1 MTAPD
6 ARAAAL
12 PDDAVDAVSREL
24 GAARVS
30 TPPEREGGPAAAAPL
45 PAASP
50 LPAQAPPPTAP
61 GEAHTHLPTVRTSD
75 RDALLISALLRAGS
89 EPGAGSDA
97 ANSPASPPPV
107 LTTHSRR
114 VTSPTPAEVDAAL
127 GGLPDLLEARGGG
140 GGGGEAGTPRFGSR
154 ISQSGLDSGDD
165 SDTDGDEEEDA
176 SGRGQDGSWR
186 RAQRSESTRVRLAS
200 ADDSDPFWRS
210 RTKHFLVFTQAG
222 KPVFSRYGD
231 TASLAGFTAS
241 LAALCAFTVDTAGG
255 GRGEQL
261 RSFRSATHQFVFL
274 HRGQLTLVCISA
286 TGEPEAV
293 LRRQLHLLH
302 SLVVCLL
309 TSGVDKTLAKSPKF
323 DPRTLLGGTERVFS
337 RLVRSFTWDPSTW
350 TAALAPLPLSVGAR
364 RSATAALAA
373 ACATHGLLTAL
384 LVTPDRLVAS
394 AQPRRAAALH
404 PDDVLL
410 VCTLVRGARSFRDAS
425 ESFSPVCLPR
435 YNSAAFVYAYVAW
448 LAPVACLVLLTPSP
462 EGFPGCAEAR
472 KTVELAF
479 TREKV
484 LLAVFSA
491 QQRSPAALA
500 AALQRPPGGGGI
512 GALVSGTLWHFLY
525 LAQPHGRAPQLV
537 CPPFGPPL
545 TDRASQRA
553 VMRAYA
559 ALHSDVH
566 GGASVGTTSTAA
578 GTAGGVS
585 SSSGSSALTVATGA
599 SATLAALTSSS
610 ATAAAA
616 QQQQQQPQPPPY
628 QHGSSPASVPAV
640 QRVHLRSSDEH
651 CLLAV
656 VGDTFEL
663 YAVFDP
669 LTETPAAVG
678 VANRLCAWLRTQDVE
693 LLCP

>member
-1 MTAPD
+1 M
-6 ARAAAL
+6 
-12 PDDAVDAVSREL
+12 
-24 GAARVS
+24 
-30 TPPEREGGPAAAAPL
+30 
-45 PAASP
+45 
-50 LPAQAPPPTAP
+50 
-61 GEAHTHLPTVRTSD
+61 
-75 RDALLISALLRAGS
+75 
-89 EPGAGSDA
+89 
-97 ANSPASPPPV
+97 
-107 LTTHSRR
+107 LTGHSRR

-140 GGGGEAGTPRFGSR
+140 GGGGEPGTPRFGSR
-154 ISQSGLDSGDD
+154 TSQSGLDSGDD
-165 SDTDGDEEEDA
+165 SDTDCDEEEDPG
-176 SGRGQDGSWR
+176 GRGQDSSSR
-186 RAQRSESTRVRLAS
+186 RSHRSESTRARLAS
-200 ADDSDPFWRS
+200 ADDSDPVWRS
-210 RTKHFLVFTQAG
+210 RSKHFLVFTQAG
-222 KPVFSRYGD
+222 KPVYSRYGD

-241 LAALCAFTVDTAGG
+241 LAALCAFTVDTAGS
-255 GRGEQL
+255 GRGEHL
-261 RSFRSATHQFVFL
+261 RSFRSATHLFVFL
-274 HRGQLTLVCISA
+274 HRGQLTLVCISSTA
-286 TGEPEAV
+286 EPEAV

-302 SLVVCLL
+302 SLVVCVL

-435 YNSAAFVYAYVAW
+435 YNSAGFVYAYVAW

-484 LLAVFSA
+484 LLAIFSA

-500 AALQRPPGGGGI
+500 QALQRPPGGGGI

-578 GTAGGVS
+578 GAAGGA
-585 SSSGSSALTVATGA
+585 SGASNGGGSAALTVSTGA
-599 SATLAALTSSS
+599 SATLAALTSSASS
-610 ATAAAA
+610 ATATAAA
-616 QQQQQQPQPPPY
+616 QQQQQQPPPY
-628 QHGSSPASVPAV
+628 LHSSSPASVPAV
-640 QRVHLRSSDEH
+640 QRVHLRCSDEH